1 MDQRMSP
8 GGLPRRGDRTLARSG
23 GGEGE
28 SVSMSFTQQMREFL
42 RRNSTRLLAAGLV
55 LLILQDILGTHGVV
69 AMRRSEQQAA
79 EIEKEIKQLND
90 ENQKLQNR
98 VRSLKTDPAAIER
111 IAREEMGLARPG
123 EYIFKIEPKA
133 GEPSKPLAQPAEA
146 PKKP

>member
-1 MDQRMSP
+1 
-8 GGLPRRGDRTLARSG
+8 
-23 GGEGE
+23 
-28 SVSMSFTQQMREFL
+28 MSFAQQMRDFL

-55 LLILQDILGTHGVV
+55 LLILQDVFGAHGVV
-69 AMRRSEQQAA
+69 AMRRSEQQAV
-79 EIEKEIKQLND
+79 EIQKEIKQLND
-90 ENQKLQNR
+90 ENQKLQDR

-133 GEPSKPLAQPAEA
+133 GEPSKPLAQPTPA